1 MNIGENSIV
10 WILCLKIVNILI
22 KTWNSVINRNRHKK
36 EFILEKERKK
46 QVEIELRRDLISG
59 LAEKNT
65 NNY

>member
-10 WILCLKIVNILI
+10 WKLCLKIVNILI

-59 LAEKNT
+59 LAEKNK